1 MRVRSLVG
9 LGGFVD
15 VALFRI
21 MVDCL
26 VLGVTVFYRILWI
39 FCADISSALPA
50 MSCVCTR
57 ISSSAVAASVSAVGV
72 VARVGHS
79 NALCM
84 IIVAVEWS

>member
-1 MRVRSLVG
+1 
-9 LGGFVD
+9 
-15 VALFRI
+15 
-21 MVDCL
+21 
-26 VLGVTVFYRILWI
+26 
-39 FCADISSALPA
+39 